1 LVPEEQVNNTGIVV
15 RIHSNYY
22 YVDFENRDWECMLR
36 NKLKKEGV
44 EPKVGDKVTIGELNP
59 ENFTA
64 VITTILPRSNELDK
78 PNIANIDQVIIVSS
92 TYSPDFNP
100 LLLDKF
106 IVLTESNN
114 ITPLICINK
123 SDRLDDSL
131 RGLIDSTYGKLG
143 YELVYTSAVTREG
156 IEELKDV
163 LTGKISV
170 LTGVSGSGKSSLLN
184 AIDVSLNLNIAEVS
198 KNLGTGRHTTRHV
211 SLQKV
216 ALHGKNA
223 LIADTPGFSFIELNN
238 MADTELAWYFKEF
251 TPFIPGC
258 PMSNCLHWQEPN
270 CQVKENIASESIR
283 YLNYLNLLQE
293 VLEFEKINN
302 ARSSKKEAQV
312 KVSKRAD
319 GKNIRVVKLAS
330 QARDD
335 SRRTIKQD
343 LAEMG
348 KLGSLE
354 DMEEDY

>member
-1 LVPEEQVNNTGIVV
+1 
-15 RIHSNYY
+15 
-22 YVDFENRDWECMLR
+22 MLR
-36 NKLKKEGV
+36 NKLKKEGI
-44 EPKVGDKVTIGELNP
+44 EPKVGDKVTIGEHNS

-78 PNIANIDQVIIVSS
+78 PNIANLDQVIIVTS
-92 TYSPDFNP
+92 TYSPDFSP

-106 IVLTESNN
+106 IILAESNN
-114 ITPLICINK
+114 MTPLICINK
-123 SDRLDDSL
+123 SDRLDPAL
-131 RGLIDSTYGKLG
+131 RELIDLTYGSIG
-143 YELVYTSAVTREG
+143 YELIYTSAVSKLG
-156 IEELKDV
+156 IDQLKQAM
-163 LTGKISV
+163 LEKISV

-211 SLQKV
+211 SLQKISYQ
-216 ALHGKNA
+216 GKTA

-238 MADTELAWYFKEF
+238 IYETELAWYFKEF
-251 TPFIPGC
+251 TPFIPEC

-270 CQVKENIASESIR
+270 CKVKENINPDNQR
-283 YLNYLNLLQE
+283 YQNYLNLLQE
-293 VLEFEKINN
+293 VIEFEKINN
-302 ARSSKKEAQV
+302 DRSSKKETQV

-330 QARDD
+330 QARDN

-348 KLGSLE
+348 KLSSIE
-354 DMEEDY
+354 DMDDDY